1 MFKLHTEQSVDNG
14 RIEKEDKTVNNS
26 VVIKGNKYGIVV
38 QLDKNISFDELKT
51 DLAEKF
57 KSASKFFDKANM
69 AVSFEGRTLSSE
81 EEREILQIISD
92 NSQLNIVCVIDNN
105 ELKEKMFKK
114 AVEDKLEELSAHTGR
129 FYKGTLRSGQILESE
144 SSIII
149 LGDIN
154 PGAKVVAKGNII
166 ILGAL
171 KGTVYAGANGNEEA
185 FVVALEMAPI
195 QIRIGDTIARCN
207 DGGGKVKP
215 IGPDAMIA
223 FVDDENIY
231 IERLDKNVLD
241 DIKL

>member
-1 MFKLHTEQSVDNG
+1 M
-14 RIEKEDKTVNNS
+14 NNS

-38 QLDKNISFDELKT
+38 QMDKNISFAQLKE

-69 AVSFEGRTLSSE
+69 AVSFEGRRLTSD
-81 EEREILQIISD
+81 EEREVLQIIAN
-92 NSQLNIVCVIDNN
+92 NSQLNIVCVIDND
-105 ELKEKMFKK
+105 EMKEKMFKK
-114 AVEDKLEELSAHTGR
+114 AVEDKLEELSAHTGQ
-129 FYKGTLRSGQILESE
+129 FYKGTLRSGQMLESE

-154 PGAKVVAKGNII
+154 PGAKVIAKGNII
-166 ILGAL
+166 VLGSL
-171 KGTVYAGANGNEEA
+171 KGTAYAGANGNEDA

-207 DGGGKVKP
+207 DSGTKIKP
-215 IGPDAMIA
+215 ISPDTMIA
-223 FVDDENIY
+223 FVEDENIY
-231 IERLDKNVLD
+231 IERLDKDVLD

>member
-1 MFKLHTEQSVDNG
+1 M
-14 RIEKEDKTVNNS
+14 NNS

-38 QLDKNISFDELKT
+38 QMDKNIPFIQLKQ

-57 KSASKFFDKANM
+57 KSAAKFFDKANM
-69 AVSFEGRTLSSE
+69 AVSFEGRNLTTDE
-81 EEREILQIISD
+81 EKEILRIISE
-92 NSQLNIVCVIDNN
+92 NSQLNIVCVIDTD
-105 ELKEKMFKK
+105 EMREKMFKR
-114 AVEDKLEELSAHTGR
+114 AVEDKLEELSAHTGQ
-129 FYKGTLRSGQILESE
+129 FYKGTLRSGQMLESE

-154 PGAKVVAKGNII
+154 PGASVVAKGNII
-166 ILGAL
+166 VLGSL
-171 KGTVYAGANGNEEA
+171 KGNVYAGANGNSDA

-207 DGGGKVKP
+207 ETGTKIKP
-215 IGPDAMIA
+215 IGPDTMIA
-223 FVDDENIY
+223 FVEDENIY

>member
-1 MFKLHTEQSVDNG
+1 M
-14 RIEKEDKTVNNS
+14 NNS

-38 QLDKNISFDELKT
+38 QMDKNIPFIQLKQ

-57 KSASKFFDKANM
+57 KSAAKFFDKANM
-69 AVSFEGRTLSSE
+69 AVSFEGRNLTTDE
-81 EEREILQIISD
+81 EKEILRIISE
-92 NSQLNIVCVIDNN
+92 NSQLNIVCVIDTD
-105 ELKEKMFKK
+105 EMREKMFKR
-114 AVEDKLEELSAHTGR
+114 AVEDKLEELSAHTGQ
-129 FYKGTLRSGQILESE
+129 FYKGTLRSGQMLDSE

-154 PGAKVVAKGNII
+154 PGASVVAKGNII
-166 ILGAL
+166 VLGSL
-171 KGTVYAGANGNEEA
+171 KGNVYAGANGNSDA

-207 DGGGKVKP
+207 ETGTKIKP
-215 IGPDAMIA
+215 IGPDTMIA
-223 FVDDENIY
+223 FVEDENIY

>member
-1 MFKLHTEQSVDNG
+1 M
-14 RIEKEDKTVNNS
+14 NNS

-38 QLDKNISFDELKT
+38 QMDKNISFAQLKE

-69 AVSFEGRTLSSE
+69 AISFEGRRLNSD
-81 EEREILQIISD
+81 EEREVLQIIAD
-92 NSQLNIVCVIDNN
+92 NSQLNIVCVIDND
-105 ELKEKMFKK
+105 EMKEKMFKK
-114 AVEDKLEELSAHTGR
+114 AVEDRLEELSAHTGQ
-129 FYKGTLRSGQILESE
+129 FYKGTLRSGQMLESE

-154 PGAKVVAKGNII
+154 PGAKVIAKGNII
-166 ILGAL
+166 VLGSL
-171 KGTVYAGANGNEEA
+171 KGTVYAGANGNEDA

-207 DGGGKVKP
+207 ESGTKIKP
-215 IGPDAMIA
+215 ISPDTMIA
-223 FVDDENIY
+223 FVEDENIY
-231 IERLDKNVLD
+231 IERLDKDVLD

>member
-1 MFKLHTEQSVDNG
+1 M
-14 RIEKEDKTVNNS
+14 NNS

-38 QLDKNISFDELKT
+38 QMDKNISFAQLKE

-69 AVSFEGRTLSSE
+69 AISFEGRRLNSD
-81 EEREILQIISD
+81 EEREVLQIIAD
-92 NSQLNIVCVIDNN
+92 NSQLNIVCVIDND
-105 ELKEKMFKK
+105 EMKEKMFKK
-114 AVEDKLEELSAHTGR
+114 AVEDRLEELSAHTGQ
-129 FYKGTLRSGQILESE
+129 FYKGTLRSGQMLESE

-154 PGAKVVAKGNII
+154 PGAKVIAKGNII
-166 ILGAL
+166 ILGSL
-171 KGTVYAGANGNEEA
+171 KGTVYAGANGNEDA

-207 DGGGKVKP
+207 ESGTKIKP
-215 IGPDAMIA
+215 ISPDTMIA
-223 FVDDENIY
+223 FVEDENIY
-231 IERLDKNVLD
+231 IERLDKDVLD

>member
-1 MFKLHTEQSVDNG
+1 M
-14 RIEKEDKTVNNS
+14 NNS

-38 QLDKNISFDELKT
+38 QLDNKIPFDELKQ

-69 AVSFEGRTLSSE
+69 AISFEGRTLSGE
-81 EEREILQIISD
+81 EEREVLQIISE
-92 NSQLNIVCVIDNN
+92 NSSLNIVCVIDND

-129 FYKGTLRSGQILESE
+129 FYKGTLRSGQMLESE

-154 PGAKVVAKGNII
+154 PGAKVIAKGNII
-166 ILGAL
+166 VLGSL

-195 QIRIGDTIARCN
+195 QIRIGDTIARCSE
-207 DGGGKVKP
+207 GGTKVKP

-223 FVDDENIY
+223 FVDDQNIY